1 MDVLGVFLGQLVVH
15 EVVEVEVDDGVVE
28 VATAGQGMVVT
39 TAHARQITER
49 GDLLYVFS
57 Y

>member
-49 GDLLYVFS
+49 GDLLYVCS